1 MLNPADDAFLTS
13 LAGRLPPDR
22 LIPPEPRHLSEPRGR
37 HHGQAGAVALPR
49 TTQEVA
55 AIVAACA
62 EARVGIV
69 PLGGGT
75 GLVGGQ
81 VAGAGL
87 LPLLLSLER
96 MNGLRGIFP
105 DENVIL
111 VEAGMILADVQAAA
125 EAAGRMFP
133 LWLASEGSCR
143 IGGNLACNA
152 GGTAV
157 LRYGNARDL
166 CLGIEAVLPDGSVH
180 HGLKRLR
187 KDNTGY
193 DLRHLLIGAEGTLGI
208 ITAASLKLVRPPA
221 AEGAAL
227 MAVRDPAAAL
237 DLLGR
242 AQRRLGPL
250 VTGFELMHRQGLDF
264 LAETMPG
271 LRQPFAEPPDWMVLV
286 DLGLA
291 EGMDP
296 AAELEALFAEGLEA
310 GLVSDG
316 LVAQSGTQREQ
327 FWAIRESIPEGNR
340 RIGSIASHDI
350 ALPLSE
356 IPRFIPEARTAL
368 GQLADVRINCF
379 GHLGDGNLHYNIFPA
394 QGRTREDYDALRG
407 EITRTVHDLVHAAGG
422 SISAEHGIGRLK
434 VEELE
439 RYGDPAKLAAM
450 RAIKTALD
458 PHGILNPGA
467 VLKAPQN

>member
-1 MLNPADDAFLTS
+1 MLNPADDAFLS
-13 LAGRLPPDR
+13 DLAGRVPDGT
-22 LIPPEPRHLSEPRGR
+22 LIAPEPRHLTEPRGR
-37 HHGQAGAVALPR
+37 HHGRAGAVALPR
-49 TTQEVA
+49 STDEVST
-55 AIVAACA
+55 IVRACA

-81 VAGAGL
+81 VMTQGP
-87 LPLLLSLER
+87 LPLLISLER
-96 MNGLRGIFP
+96 MNRLRGIFP
-105 DENVIL
+105 AENVIL
-111 VEAGMILADVQAAA
+111 VEAGMILAEVQAAA
-125 EAAGRMFP
+125 EAEGRMFP

-166 CLGIEAVLPDGSVH
+166 CLGLEAVLPDGSVF

-193 DLRHLLIGAEGTLGI
+193 DLRNLLIGSEGTLGI

-237 DLLGR
+237 ELLGR

-250 VTGFELMHRQGLDF
+250 VTGFELMHRTGLDF
-264 LAETMPG
+264 LAETLPE
-271 LRQPFAEPPDWMVLV
+271 LRQPFAVPPEWLVLV
-286 DLGLA
+286 DLGLT
-291 EGMDP
+291 EGMSP

-316 LVAQSGTQREQ
+316 LVAQSEAQRAA
-327 FWAIRESIPEGNR
+327 FWAIRETIPEANR

-350 ALPLSE
+350 ALPLGE
-356 IPRFIPEARTAL
+356 IADFIEAARAAL
-368 GQLADVRINCF
+368 TRLADVRINCF
-379 GHLGDGNLHYNIFPA
+379 GHLGDGNLHFNVFPA
-394 QGRTREDYDALRG
+394 RGRSRAEYEPLRSA
-407 EITRTVHDLVHAAGG
+407 ISRTVHDLVHRAEG

-434 VEELE
+434 VAELE

-450 RAIKTALD
+450 RAIKLALD
-458 PHGILNPGA
+458 PLGIMNPGA
-467 VLKAPQN
+467 VLRA

>member
-1 MLNPADDAFLTS
+1 MLNPADDAFLVR
-13 LAGRLPPDR
+13 LAGRLPPGT
-22 LIPPEPRHLSEPRGR
+22 LTAPEPRHLTEPRGR
-37 HHGQAGAVALPR
+37 RQGQAGALALPR
-49 TTQEVA
+49 DTAEVA

-62 EARVGIV
+62 AARVGIV

-81 VAGAGL
+81 VMETGP

-96 MNGLRGIFP
+96 MNRVRGIFP
-105 DENVIL
+105 EENVIL
-111 VEAGMILADVQAAA
+111 VEAGAILAEVQAAA

-143 IGGNLACNA
+143 IGGNLSSNA

-166 CLGIEAVLPDGSVH
+166 CLGLEAVLPDGSVF

-193 DLRHLLIGAEGTLGI
+193 DLRNLLIGAEGTLGI

-227 MAVRDPAAAL
+227 LAVRDPAAAL
-237 DLLGR
+237 ELLGR

-250 VTGFELMHRQGLDF
+250 VTGFELMHRQGFAF
-264 LAETMPG
+264 LAETMPERR
-271 LRQPFAEPPDWMVLV
+271 LPFADLPDWTVLV
-286 DLGLA
+286 DLGLT

-296 AAELEALFAEGLEA
+296 AAELEALFAEAAEA

-316 LVAQSGTQREQ
+316 ALAQSLAQRAD
-327 FWAIRESIPEGNR
+327 FWALRESIPEANR
-340 RIGSIASHDI
+340 RIGAIASHDI
-350 ALPLSE
+350 SLPLSE
-356 IPRFIPEARTAL
+356 IARFVTEAGAAIGRL
-368 GQLADVRINCF
+368 GDLRVNCF
-379 GHLGDGNLHYNIFPA
+379 GHLGDGNLHYNVFPA
-394 QGRTREDYDALRG
+394 AGRRREDYDDLRG
-407 EITRTVHDLVHAAGG
+407 EITRTVHDLVAAAGG

-434 VEELE
+434 VEDLE
-439 RYGDPAKLAAM
+439 RYGDPAKLRAM
-450 RAIKTALD
+450 RALKAALD
-458 PHGILNPGA
+458 PFGIMNPGA
-467 VLKAPQN
+467 VLRAE